1 MSPNAVLG
9 GVALMTFGVIILSG
23 INILKNCEMG
33 NRETT
38 IVGISL
44 AVGIGFS
51 AVADSLA
58 AFPFWVTSMLSGLP
72 GTAITAILLSV
83 LIPAEK
89 KAKDTVSE

>member
-1 MSPNAVLG
+1 M
-9 GVALMTFGVIILSG
+9 
-23 INILKNCEMG
+23 
-33 NRETT
+33 
-38 IVGISL
+38 GISL

>member
-1 MSPNAVLG
+1 MLG

-72 GTAITAILLSV
+72 GTRHHRH
-83 LIPAEK
+83 PAQRPDPRRKEGERHRIRIGG
-89 KAKDTVSE
+89 SS